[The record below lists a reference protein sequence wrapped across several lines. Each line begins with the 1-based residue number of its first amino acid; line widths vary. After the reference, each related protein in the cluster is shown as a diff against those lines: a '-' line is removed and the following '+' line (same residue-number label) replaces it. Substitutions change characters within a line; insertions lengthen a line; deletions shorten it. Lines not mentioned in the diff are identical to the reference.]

1 MEKKLAKGKKIWFT
15 TSERKPGPPTRPKG
29 RDFMNSSISI
39 LFVDDDPQVLRSSAE
54 WLGSYGHS
62 VRQAH
67 SMETAVNALTEF
79 PIDLAFVDLR
89 LGCESGMDVLLFIK
103 ETSPEIPVVL
113 LSGLATIED
122 AVTALRH
129 GALDFLTKPLLDNK
143 ILEIIESVQKAKVE
157 KKTGIKSEKK
167 TVKKAEKVTV
177 SEKLPT
183 DTISAWEPVK
193 NGIIGQS
200 SAMSA
205 IYEIVERIADTRAT
219 VLITGESGTG
229 KSLLA
234 RAIHRASRRQKAPF
248 VEVACGALPD
258 TLLESELFGHEAGAF
273 TGAVSKKIG
282 RFLQADG
289 GTIFLDEI
297 GTASQALQIKLLRVL
312 QEFEF
317 ESVGGTKTHHVDTRV
332 ILATNENL
340 AQAVA
345 DGTFRQDLFYR
356 INVINLE
363 LPPLRKRTE
372 DLLPLAEFFLE
383 KACHESHRTVRGF
396 LPETVEMMARYPW
409 PGNVRELQN
418 VVERSAFLGR
428 SEWVTPEDLPASIL
442 DFQTEKDS
450 RERDFQGYFTASDLF
465 QGETMNAEECGISG
479 VSVLKNS
486 LILPERQIILD
497 ALVANHWNRTLTAE
511 FLGINRTTLYKK
523 MKKYHLQKSSRT
535 ESASETEKEC
545 IFI

>member
-1 MEKKLAKGKKIWFT
+1 
-15 TSERKPGPPTRPKG
+15 
-29 RDFMNSSISI
+29 MNSSISI

-67 SMETAVNALTEF
+67 SMETAVDTLTEF

-89 LGCESGMDVLLFIK
+89 LGHESGMDVLLFIK
-103 ETSPEIPVVL
+103 ETSPETPVVL

-122 AVTALRH
+122 AVTALRL

-143 ILEIIESVQKAKVE
+143 ILEIIESVQKAKTE
-157 KKTGIKSEKK
+157 KKTENKSENKPENK
-167 TVKKAEKVTV
+167 PENKLEKQTVKKTEKVTV
-177 SEKLPT
+177 SEILETPKNSPIQTL
-183 DTISAWEPVK
+183 SAWEPVR
-193 NGIIGQS
+193 NGIIGKS

-234 RAIHRASRRQKAPF
+234 RAIHRASRRQNAPF

-317 ESVGGTKTHHVDTRV
+317 EPVGGTKTHHIDTRV

-363 LPPLRKRTE
+363 LPPLRKRTD
-372 DLLPLAEFFLE
+372 DLLPLAEFFLK
-383 KACHESHRTVRGF
+383 KACHESHRTVHGF
-396 LPETVEMMARYPW
+396 LPETVEIMMRYSW

-418 VVERSAFLGR
+418 VVERSVFLGR
-428 SEWVTPEDLPASIL
+428 SEWVTPEDLPASVL
-442 DFQTEKDS
+442 DFQHENSRRNGLQGNDS
-450 RERDFQGYFTASDLF
+450 QR
-465 QGETMNAEECGISG
+465 
-479 VSVLKNS
+479 
-486 LILPERQIILD
+486 
-497 ALVANHWNRTLTAE
+497 
-511 FLGINRTTLYKK
+511 
-523 MKKYHLQKSSRT
+523 
-535 ESASETEKEC
+535 
-545 IFI
+545 